1 MSTRSGA
8 AARRTLIADSA
19 IEIIAR
25 DGVCA
30 LTHRAVDREAG
41 IPQGS
46 TSYHART
53 RRALL
58 EVVVGALAE
67 RTLADAT
74 RLASFLDAR
83 FEDSQEVSV
92 EELARALGDLVD
104 SLTSRHSDMKARLA
118 LILEVDDDALRG
130 QLLGDSEVQSV
141 GRRVVVSALAARG
154 QTVDDAQADEVVSLL
169 DALVFQRTIVGGG
182 TSVEAIIATYLKG
195 LL

>member
-1 MSTRSGA
+1 M
-8 AARRTLIADSA
+8 
-19 IEIIAR
+19 
-25 DGVCA
+25 
-30 LTHRAVDREAG
+30 
-41 IPQGS
+41 
-46 TSYHART
+46 
-53 RRALL
+53 
-58 EVVVGALAE
+58 
-67 RTLADAT
+67 
-74 RLASFLDAR
+74 ASFLDAR

>member
-1 MSTRSGA
+1 VSTRSGA

-25 DGVCA
+25 DGVRA

>member
-1 MSTRSGA
+1 M
-8 AARRTLIADSA
+8 
-19 IEIIAR
+19 
-25 DGVCA
+25 
-30 LTHRAVDREAG
+30 
-41 IPQGS
+41 
-46 TSYHART
+46 
-53 RRALL
+53 
-58 EVVVGALAE
+58 
-67 RTLADAT
+67 
-74 RLASFLDAR
+74 
-83 FEDSQEVSV
+83 SV

>member
-25 DGVCA
+25 DGVRA